1 MTRTDIAGEIAVQL
15 WECEYCRERLAPEQS
30 KFRQTQLREAIEL
43 GRAGWRRP

>member
-15 WECEYCRERLAPEQS
+15 WECEYMRERMRHDAS
-30 KFRQTQLREAIEL
+30 WHRLRGLRNVIEL